1 MIDKTL
7 DRLQQLLSSKV
18 PTSMISEKTRPAS
31 VLVIIYQKDGGYCIQ
46 LQKRSKLV
54 QNHKGEISFPGGTP
68 ENHDSTSLATALRE
82 TYEEVGILSKDI
94 SILGQ
99 MDDVL
104 TQTGYLLKV
113 FVGTI
118 TYPYKFLPSKS
129 EVEEIL
135 EVPIGELENPL
146 NWREEV
152 RLIGQDL
159 IKSYSYAYKSHLIYG
174 ATAKII
180 TQFLQLIE
188 QTSPH
193 KEALCNSP

>member
-7 DRLQQLLSSKV
+7 GRLEQLLSSTI
-18 PTSMISEKTRPAS
+18 PTFLVSEKTRPAS
-31 VLVIIYQKDGGYCIQ
+31 VLVIIYQKDNVYCIQ
-46 LQKRSKLV
+46 LQKRSQLV
-54 QNHKGEISFPGGTP
+54 QTHKGEISFPGGTP
-68 ENHDSTSLATALRE
+68 EVHDSTPLATALRE

-104 TQTGYLLKV
+104 TQTGYLLRV

-118 TYPYKFLPSKS
+118 TYPYKFLPNKS

-135 EVPIGELENPL
+135 EVSVEELRNPL
-146 NWREEV
+146 NCREEA
-152 RLIGQDL
+152 RLVEQDL
-159 IKSYSYAYKSHLIYG
+159 IKSYSYTYKSHLIYG

-188 QTSPH
+188 KASQH
-193 KEALCNSP
+193 KEALCKSL